1 MKFIRKKVSFVS
13 LFMTAVT
20 LLIAV
25 PYQPLLAAMVP
36 TDSTIYDNKAE
47 EARDHLKSL
56 ISRNDIR
63 KSLLSKGIDPD
74 EAKIRVESLSDS
86 EAIAVADQIEQ
97 LPAGGGAIGVIIGAA
112 LIVFL
117 VLLATDI
124 LGYTEL
130 YLPPTNQS
138 FSKPPKICDIIFL
151 IGRRSHELPPRFNRN
166 SFRIH
171 FGYQFAIRTFEGE
184 PSRWICLIICQKHHF
199 RAHGLTLNPKIR

>member
-13 LFMTAVT
+13 LFMATIM
-20 LLIAV
+20 LLIAA

-36 TDSTIYDNKAE
+36 TDATIYDNKAE

-63 KSLLSKGIDPD
+63 KSLLSQGIDPD

-124 LGYTEL
+124 LGYTDVF
-130 YLPPTNQS
+130 PFVN
-138 FSKPPKICDIIFL
+138 
-151 IGRRSHELPPRFNRN
+151 
-166 SFRIH
+166 
-171 FGYQFAIRTFEGE
+171 
-184 PSRWICLIICQKHHF
+184 KH
-199 RAHGLTLNPKIR
+199 K